1 VPEAIKRISIEER
14 RARLALRHHLA
25 SEARVET
32 AVEVAR
38 SLVGLHGT
46 DPASV
51 YLAASARMSAPEFGE
66 VERALY
72 EERELVRILGMRRTM
87 FVLPKEVAG
96 VVQAACSNAIAM
108 KERRKLVQLLE
119 QAGLGSDAST
129 WLNEVQD
136 AVMSALVARGEAL
149 AAELSKEV
157 PELRQQLV
165 VGRGTKWEAPLAVS
179 TRILFLLAA
188 EGRIIRGRPGGSWT
202 SSQYRWTTLESW
214 LPEGLTE
221 WPLEAAQAELTRR
234 WLAAF
239 GPGTASDLKWWT
251 GWTATEV
258 KRALGR
264 VGPVEVELDGERGF
278 VLEDDVD
285 RVATPG
291 PWVALLPSLD
301 PTVMGWYGRRWYL
314 GEHGSALF
322 DRSGNAGPTVW
333 CDGKVIGGWAQRRDG
348 AIVFRLLEEVGGET
362 ASAVEAAVEA
372 LSARLPPPPVTPRFR
387 TPLERELSA

>member
-1 VPEAIKRISIEER
+1 LSEAIKRISIEER

-25 SEARVET
+25 SEARVGT

-51 YLAASARMSAPEFGE
+51 YLAASGRMSAPEFGE

-87 FVLPKEVAG
+87 FVLPQEVAG

-188 EGRIIRGRPGGSWT
+188 EGRIIRGRPRGSWT
-202 SSQYRWTTLESW
+202 SSQYRWTPLESW

-221 WPLEAAQAELTRR
+221 WPLEAAH
-234 WLAAF
+234 
-239 GPGTASDLKWWT
+239 GP
-251 GWTATEV
+251 
-258 KRALGR
+258 R
-264 VGPVEVELDGERGF
+264 
-278 VLEDDVD
+278 
-285 RVATPG
+285 
-291 PWVALLPSLD
+291 
-301 PTVMGWYGRRWYL
+301 
-314 GEHGSALF
+314 
-322 DRSGNAGPTVW
+322 
-333 CDGKVIGGWAQRRDG
+333 
-348 AIVFRLLEEVGGET
+348 
-362 ASAVEAAVEA
+362 
-372 LSARLPPPPVTPRFR
+372 PR
-387 TPLERELSA
+387 